1 MMGDIVLSKYQQDIL
16 DYYNSHPHD
25 NIFINALAGSGKS
38 YTLLTLLE
46 NTTTSDIYVAFNNSI
61 AKEFQSK
68 IKNPKLKAKTLH
80 SVGYS
85 IMQYNIGA
93 NSVQETS
100 DRVGFG
106 KKPEKKK
113 TGPTKVEL
121 DNLKSHKIV
130 DELIDRY
137 HGERCNFEFRVWLK
151 NNYVQLYM
159 LCRNTVTSFDNI
171 YAIQKLIEDYN
182 LFSDE
187 GDTPFYPPDINT
199 ISQWLQEIHRISTEQ
214 FNQFGKIDFA
224 DMLYIT
230 WEKLCSK
237 EWSVP
242 GWSYYTNIA
251 FDECL
256 PGETEIRLENNDSKR
271 LCILYE
277 MFQKKQKLPK
287 VKSFNDKTEQFEYK
301 DIVSVSYKGIK
312 PIYLIKTEGL
322 NRIRATANHRFL
334 TQRGYV
340 RVDEL
345 IPGKDL
351 LFLDSPEN
359 QKTKWLLN
367 DDQFQLV
374 LASSIGDG
382 HIDKQSIYP
391 TYRIGFTQGDAQINY
406 FHFKMDMM
414 NCTHEEKVKSGYTG
428 KENINQTMSKNFALF
443 DDIWNL
449 MDQLDERFL
458 AIWYQDDGSA
468 GRGYLRKD
476 GTKTIGGISISCNN
490 LNEEQVD
497 KLIDIIKNKFNIV
510 FEKYKNRTYWEIR
523 LNKENTVK
531 FLSLIAPYMNK
542 DCAYKNPYF
551 DENNLYQ
558 WDNKFKSYGANY
570 ITSIEYIGE
579 EPVYDMEVKDN
590 HNFCCAATKGTK
602 KHRPTAIISH
612 NCQDATTLQLYFIK
626 FIKRKGGRYVF
637 CGDSQQAIYYFA
649 SSNAN
654 NYEGIK
660 KMFAPVKEFT
670 LPICYRCPTSH
681 LKRVNE
687 EYNIPILPRDNAP
700 EGFIKTIK
708 NNEIKNYIQPGDMII
723 SRKNKYLPEVILQMS
738 IAGIPIYIEDKDFVD
753 RVKKIAKKTKLNSLK
768 SLENNINKSV
778 NRAKEN
784 ILNLETFQKE
794 TEGMTKEEQE
804 NLAQEKAESNSQV
817 DSSLFLLKII
827 DSYLNKY
834 PMASVEEFRIY
845 LDKLLNT
852 YPRPDAVRI
861 CSIHKAK
868 GLEADNVFVLNEA
881 KYEYLP
887 FASPE
892 QNQQEKNLS
901 YIATTRARNGLYLVK
916 LSDLTQAKEDKKKA
930 HSLEKILNKKKAQKE
945 KGRK

>member
-1 MMGDIVLSKYQQDIL
+1 MMGNIVLSKYQQDIL

-25 NIFINALAGSGKS
+25 NIFINALAGSGKTF
-38 YTLLTLLE
+38 TLLTLLE

-85 IMQYNIGA
+85 IMQYNVGA
-93 NSVQETS
+93 SSIEDAS
-100 DRVGFG
+100 SRVGFG
-106 KKPEKKK
+106 KKPEVKK

-171 YAIQKLIEDYN
+171 YAIQNLIENYN
-182 LFSDE
+182 VFNDE

-230 WEKLCSK
+230 WEKLCNK

-251 FDECL
+251 FDEL
-256 PGETEIRLENNDSKR
+256 
-271 LCILYE
+271 
-277 MFQKKQKLPK
+277 
-287 VKSFNDKTEQFEYK
+287 
-301 DIVSVSYKGIK
+301 
-312 PIYLIKTEGL
+312 
-322 NRIRATANHRFL
+322 
-334 TQRGYV
+334 
-340 RVDEL
+340 
-345 IPGKDL
+345 
-351 LFLDSPEN
+351 
-359 QKTKWLLN
+359 
-367 DDQFQLV
+367 
-374 LASSIGDG
+374 
-382 HIDKQSIYP
+382 
-391 TYRIGFTQGDAQINY
+391 
-406 FHFKMDMM
+406 
-414 NCTHEEKVKSGYTG
+414 
-428 KENINQTMSKNFALF
+428 
-443 DDIWNL
+443 
-449 MDQLDERFL
+449 
-458 AIWYQDDGSA
+458 
-468 GRGYLRKD
+468 
-476 GTKTIGGISISCNN
+476 
-490 LNEEQVD
+490 
-497 KLIDIIKNKFNIV
+497 
-510 FEKYKNRTYWEIR
+510 
-523 LNKENTVK
+523 
-531 FLSLIAPYMNK
+531 
-542 DCAYKNPYF
+542 
-551 DENNLYQ
+551 
-558 WDNKFKSYGANY
+558 
-570 ITSIEYIGE
+570 
-579 EPVYDMEVKDN
+579 
-590 HNFCCAATKGTK
+590 
-602 KHRPTAIISH
+602 
-612 NCQDATTLQLYFIK
+612 QDATTIQLYFIK
-626 FIKRKGGRYVF
+626 FIKRKGGRYIF
-637 CGDSQQAIYYFA
+637 CGDSRQAIYYFA

-654 NYEGIK
+654 NYEMAK
-660 KMFAPVKEFT
+660 KMFAPVKEFD

-700 EGFIKTIK
+700 KGFIKTIA
-708 NNEIKNYIQPGDMII
+708 NNEIKKYVQPGDMII

-834 PMASVEEFRIY
+834 PMASVEEFRNY

-852 YPRPDAVRI
+852 YPRADAVRI

-930 HSLEKILNKKKAQKE
+930 HSLEKILAKKQAQKV

>member
-16 DYYNSHPHD
+16 DYYNLHPHD
-25 NIFINALAGSGKS
+25 NIFINALAGCVDCDTEFFNGKQWKRIADYVPGDKVLQFDNFHNASLVNPIQYHKYPCEELIHFETKYGLDQCLSLEHKVCYMWKDGRENNKIQQAPLFQIIEKHKKSKVGFSGCFLTTFYWSGPGIDLTDDEIKLMCAVICDGSFYSQAQESWDSYLTCRFHIKKERKKERLREIFKEGNFPWREKESACEVYTDFYVKAPRREKQFTSYWYNCNHHQLEIICDNILFWDGHENISDHGKTRKKFNSTIKETVDFVQFAFSACGKRAIVDCRDRRGEKKIANGKEYIRQSFDYGITISNTHSPLVGMTRRTDLGKKKVKFVPYKTLDGFKYCFTTPSGMWVMRRNGKICITGNSGKTF
-38 YTLLTLLE
+38 TLLTLLE

-85 IMQYNIGA
+85 IMQYNVGA
-93 NSVQETS
+93 SSIEDTS
-100 DRVGFG
+100 SRIGFG
-106 KKPEKKK
+106 KKPEAKK

-171 YAIQKLIEDYN
+171 YAIQNLIENYN
-182 LFSDE
+182 IFNDE

-251 FDECL
+251 FDEL
-256 PGETEIRLENNDSKR
+256 
-271 LCILYE
+271 
-277 MFQKKQKLPK
+277 
-287 VKSFNDKTEQFEYK
+287 
-301 DIVSVSYKGIK
+301 
-312 PIYLIKTEGL
+312 
-322 NRIRATANHRFL
+322 
-334 TQRGYV
+334 
-340 RVDEL
+340 
-345 IPGKDL
+345 
-351 LFLDSPEN
+351 
-359 QKTKWLLN
+359 
-367 DDQFQLV
+367 
-374 LASSIGDG
+374 
-382 HIDKQSIYP
+382 
-391 TYRIGFTQGDAQINY
+391 
-406 FHFKMDMM
+406 
-414 NCTHEEKVKSGYTG
+414 
-428 KENINQTMSKNFALF
+428 
-443 DDIWNL
+443 
-449 MDQLDERFL
+449 
-458 AIWYQDDGSA
+458 
-468 GRGYLRKD
+468 
-476 GTKTIGGISISCNN
+476 
-490 LNEEQVD
+490 
-497 KLIDIIKNKFNIV
+497 
-510 FEKYKNRTYWEIR
+510 
-523 LNKENTVK
+523 
-531 FLSLIAPYMNK
+531 
-542 DCAYKNPYF
+542 
-551 DENNLYQ
+551 
-558 WDNKFKSYGANY
+558 
-570 ITSIEYIGE
+570 
-579 EPVYDMEVKDN
+579 
-590 HNFCCAATKGTK
+590 
-602 KHRPTAIISH
+602 
-612 NCQDATTLQLYFIK
+612 QDATTIQLYFIK
-626 FIKRKGGRYVF
+626 FIKRKGGRYIF
-637 CGDSQQAIYYFA
+637 CGDSRQAIYYFA

-654 NYEGIK
+654 NYEMAK
-660 KMFAPVKEFT
+660 KMFAPVKEFD

-827 DSYLNKY
+827 DSYLDKY
-834 PMASVEEFRIY
+834 PMASVEEFRAY

-901 YIATTRARNGLYLVK
+901 YIATTRAKNGLYLVK

>member
-16 DYYNSHPHD
+16 DYYNLHPHD

-85 IMQYNIGA
+85 IMQYNVGA
-93 NSVQETS
+93 NSVQEAS

-106 KKPEKKK
+106 KKPEVKK
-113 TGPTKVEL
+113 TGPTKIEL

-251 FDECL
+251 FDECM
-256 PGETEIRLENNDSKR
+256 PGDTKVMLSDYSAITLEE
-271 LCILYE
+271 LY
-277 MFQKKQKLPK
+277 QKYTKLEKLPYILSLNSETLEYEKDWIRNVKK
-287 VKSFNDKTEQFEYK
+287 VGEKEVFE
-301 DIVSVSYKGIK
+301 
-312 PIYLIKTEGL
+312 IKTYYSTF
-322 NRIRATANHRFL
+322 IATANHRIH
-334 TQRGYV
+334 TAKGYEYV
-340 RVDEL
+340 
-345 IPGKDL
+345 
-351 LFLDSPEN
+351 S
-359 QKTKWLLN
+359 
-367 DDQFQLV
+367 QLK
-374 LASSIGDG
+374 IGDL
-382 HIDKQSIYP
+382 IS
-391 TYRIGFTQGDAQINY
+391 TYNTED
-406 FHFKMDMM
+406 
-414 NCTHEEKVKSGYTG
+414 S
-428 KENINQTMSKNFALF
+428 
-443 DDIWNL
+443 
-449 MDQLDERFL
+449 
-458 AIWYQDDGSA
+458 
-468 GRGYLRKD
+468 YL
-476 GTKTIGGISISCNN
+476 
-490 LNEEQVD
+490 
-497 KLIDIIKNKFNIV
+497 
-510 FEKYKNRTYWEIR
+510 
-523 LNKENTVK
+523 
-531 FLSLIAPYMNK
+531 
-542 DCAYKNPYF
+542 
-551 DENNLYQ
+551 
-558 WDNKFKSYGANY
+558 KSYY
-570 ITSIEYIGE
+570 PIISMRLLEVQE
-579 EPVYDMEVKDN
+579 VYDIEVGKN
-590 HNFCCAATKGTK
+590 HSFLCSSDGKF
-602 KHRPTAIISH
+602 IVSH

-660 KMFAPVKEFT
+660 KMFAPVKEFD

-681 LKRVNE
+681 LKRVNNE
-687 EYNIPILPRDNAP
+687 FAIPILPRDNAP

-708 NNEIKNYIQPGDMII
+708 NNEIKEYIQPGDMII

-834 PMASVEEFRIY
+834 PMASVEEFRVY

-916 LSDLTQAKEDKKKA
+916 LSDLTQEKEDKKKA